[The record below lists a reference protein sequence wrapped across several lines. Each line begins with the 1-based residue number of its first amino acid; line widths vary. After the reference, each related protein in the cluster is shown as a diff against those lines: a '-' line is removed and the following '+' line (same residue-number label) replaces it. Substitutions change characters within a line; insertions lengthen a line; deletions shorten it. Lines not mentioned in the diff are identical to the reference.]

1 MVEFYGKDMKTV
13 SFIIFIPVFIICERG
28 ILMIQDTELA
38 LADALKKMMQ
48 EKPLD
53 RITISDLAET
63 AGINR
68 QTFYYHYHD
77 IYEVV
82 EGIFA
87 RMAHTAFE
95 MCSDFDTWKGGL
107 SSLLNRM
114 KEEQTFVEHCIRVM
128 PRQQMEMTLY
138 PIFEETVTAVMRDT
152 SAEMILRDGELE
164 LITSFFKYALTGVVL
179 CWADHGMQED
189 VSFLAERIY
198 LLVRDGM
205 IGAVSGFMHLN

>member
-1 MVEFYGKDMKTV
+1 MV
-13 SFIIFIPVFIICERG
+13 
-28 ILMIQDTELA
+28 QDTELL
-38 LADALKKMMQ
+38 LADALKRMMQ

-82 EGIFA
+82 EEIFT

-107 SSLLNRM
+107 SSLLNKM
-114 KEEQTFVEHCIRVM
+114 KEDKAFVEHCIRVM
-128 PRQQMEMTLY
+128 PRQQVEMTLY
-138 PIFEETVTAVMRDT
+138 PIFEETVSAVIRDT
-152 SAEMILRDGELE
+152 SAELILRDGELE
-164 LITSFFKYALTGVVL
+164 LITSFFKYALTGTVL
-179 CWADHGMQED
+179 RWVDQGMQED
-189 VSFLAERIY
+189 VSFLSERIY